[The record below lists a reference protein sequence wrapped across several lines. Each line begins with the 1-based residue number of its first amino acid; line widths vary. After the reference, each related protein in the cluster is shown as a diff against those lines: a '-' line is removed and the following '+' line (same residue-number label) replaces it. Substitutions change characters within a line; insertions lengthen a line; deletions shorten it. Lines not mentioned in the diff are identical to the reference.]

1 MNHVDIVRVRVVGGV
16 RRRVWTTNPKDHQRW
31 TKRHDDEAIG
41 IGIQVNGVDDDTN
54 ERCAGDDRAWIAR
67 DVSTFDDDAV

>member
-41 IGIQVNGVDDDTN
+41 IGIFIGVDDDTN
-54 ERCAGDDRAWIAR
+54 ERCAGDDRVRIAR